1 MRKVDNPFDCRGFG
15 QAVKTARKKMGL
27 TRAEFEEQYN
37 IDERYLLEIENNGQH
52 MSLQIFYELAT
63 IFSISVDEYFYP
75 DTKPKKDSRRR
86 KIDKILDALD
96 NREMAIVE
104 ATVQGIHDSRNKA
117 EA

>member
-1 MRKVDNPFDCRGFG
+1 MRKVDRPFDCKGFG
-15 QAVKTARKKMGL
+15 QAVKAARKKTGL
-27 TRAEFEEQYN
+27 TRAEFEEKYN

-75 DTKPKKDSRRR
+75 EAKPKKNSRRR
-86 KIDKILDALD
+86 KIDGILDTLN

-104 ATVQGIHDSRNKA
+104 ATVQGIQSSRNVA
-117 EA
+117 ND